1 MCLWDCRTTDASPEI
16 SLQCACLAPGP
27 GRRAPPHVLFAGTS
41 GSPLSAVD
49 PAPASI
55 WRCRTQR
62 LRKLS
67 TTADGAAPGP
77 FGYGAADLS
86 VGAGDPADFAVAA
99 DGTGSGGRLPDDEI
113 VPANSEPE
121 PIQKKRA
128 TLGGSTLIAEL
139 REFT

>member
-1 MCLWDCRTTDASPEI
+1 MAMPNTAFTRAINNCRW
-16 SLQCACLAPGP
+16 
-27 GRRAPPHVLFAGTS
+27 S
-41 GSPLSAVD
+41 GS
-49 PAPASI
+49 
-55 WRCRTQR
+55 RT
-62 LRKLS
+62 
-67 TTADGAAPGP
+67 

-86 VGAGDPADFAVAA
+86 VGADDPADFAVAA